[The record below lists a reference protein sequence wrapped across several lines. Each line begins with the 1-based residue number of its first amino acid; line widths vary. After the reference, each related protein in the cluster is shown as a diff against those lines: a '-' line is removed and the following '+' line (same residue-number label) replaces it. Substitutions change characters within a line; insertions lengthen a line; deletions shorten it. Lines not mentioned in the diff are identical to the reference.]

1 VLCRILVV
9 EDDPITRTFI
19 ETGLR
24 SRGFEAVCA
33 TCAEESMRIL
43 QIEQVDLVLMD
54 LQIEGTNGLEAA
66 SLIRAGYT
74 GASCSSIPIIAITG
88 SGVSEVQALCEEAGM
103 NGCIEKPFMIED
115 LVQVIEEWCDWNKL
129 PANFPSFKNYSQKYT
144 AVNAPADEPDPRRL
158 LQKFGSDREWIHQLL
173 ETFRLDAKQ
182 KLSAMRTALE
192 EKDWKTLERIVHGL
206 KGAAGVLE
214 LDTLQAKAGT
224 LETMLKRG
232 AYFSIK
238 KYVENLEK
246 AFERIDFSTILKRV
260 DAVYI
265 EGRK

>member
-1 VLCRILVV
+1 MPCRILVV

-19 ETGLR
+19 ETVLR
-24 SRGFEAVCA
+24 SRGFETVCA
-33 TCAEESMRIL
+33 AGGEESMRIL
-43 QIEQVDLVLMD
+43 QTEQVDLVLMD
-54 LQIEGTNGLEAA
+54 LQMEGTNGLEAA

-88 SGVSEVQALCEEAGM
+88 SEVSEVQALCEEAGM

-115 LVQVIEEWCDWNKL
+115 LVQVIEEWCGRN
-129 PANFPSFKNYSQKYT
+129 KNYSQKYT
-144 AVNAPADEPDPRRL
+144 AVNAPAEGPDPQRL

-192 EKDWKTLERIVHGL
+192 GKDWKTLERIVHSL
-206 KGAAGVLE
+206 KGAAGVLD
-214 LDTLQAKAGT
+214 LNTLQEEAGT

-232 AYFSIK
+232 AYSSIK
-238 KYVENLEK
+238 KYVENVEK

-260 DAVYI
+260 DAVYK
-265 EGRK
+265 EGRN